1 TMIWQPEFTDKTLSR
16 KPGAVQSGNWII
28 AFFAVLAFSV
38 FFLVEYVL
46 GLDGNKSIEIL
57 FLINMLFTVTN

>member
-1 TMIWQPEFTDKTLSR
+1 MPACSIKYPHPFNNEHLT
-16 KPGAVQSGNWII
+16 SGNWII

>member
-1 TMIWQPEFTDKTLSR
+1 MDNSIFCC
-16 KPGAVQSGNWII
+16 
-28 AFFAVLAFSV
+28 FSIQC

>member
-1 TMIWQPEFTDKTLSR
+1 M
-16 KPGAVQSGNWII
+16 